1 MKKALSVI
9 LSVLVIFSM
18 FGMVAAAAPEGYVNT
33 GLVTIEF
40 QVDGV
45 VYKTIKTEP
54 ELNFVNR
61 VVAGGDA
68 ELGIPEKA
76 STETTRYIFEC
87 WRNKANDHET
97 QTGNIPAVQKDNEG
111 YYPQKVVY
119 EAVFAEEDIIENQTF
134 WAFVQSIFA
143 RINMIFEYFAKVF
156 EGVFTF

>member
-18 FGMVAAAAPEGYVNT
+18 LGMVAGAAED
-33 GLVTIEF
+33 LVTVTF
-40 QVDGV
+40 MVDGV
-45 VYKTIKTEP
+45 VYREIKTAP
-54 ELNFVNR
+54 GLNFVNR

-68 ELGIPEKA
+68 ELGVPEKA

-87 WRNKANDHET
+87 WRNDANGHET
-97 QTGNIPAVQKDNEG
+97 QTGNIPAAYEDT
-111 YYPQKVVY
+111 VY
-119 EAVFAEEDIIENQTF
+119 EAVFVKEDIVENQTF